1 MAETKPQNPTS
12 GTISGPD
19 AAKLLMLDSVRRIQQ
34 LAAEGYIDRAGQGR
48 YVTVSVI
55 QGYIRFLRD
64 ERRNNSENASANRN
78 RDAKTREIELRIA
91 KQDHELV
98 DIGEVEAV
106 IDEIAGTLR
115 SEFIGFPASMTRDL
129 PMRKKLEA
137 GIDGIF
143 TRASARIKETLAA
156 LRESGEA
163 LDTDAEDD
171 A

>member
-1 MAETKPQNPTS
+1 MAEQKQPNPS
-12 GTISGPD
+12 AGTISGPD
-19 AAKLLMLDSVRRIQQ
+19 AAKLLLLDSVRRIQQ
-34 LAAEGYIDRAGQGR
+34 LAADGYIERAGPGR
-48 YVTVSVI
+48 YLTVSVI

-64 ERRNNSENASANRN
+64 ERRDKSESHSANRN

-91 KQDHELV
+91 KANHELV
-98 DIGEVEAV
+98 ELSEVEAV

-115 SEFIGFPASMTRDL
+115 SEFNGFPATMTRDL

-143 TRASARIKETLAA
+143 GRASARIKETIAS
-156 LRESGEA
+156 LRTSGEA

-171 A
+171 T